1 MERLKLIIQ
10 FWINLAIVCNLLSSC
25 EQKIKNKNTI
35 ILNKEN
41 DSIQT
46 IWKKDSLG
54 CENKRTIAMG
64 EKLYEQVRNSKDT
77 ILLKQI
83 FGNPNK
89 RIILENGE
97 IVFIYYINY
106 INSCCKEGKI
116 HIEDCDYSFISFT
129 ISNKKNI
136 IFGKGIL

>member
-64 EKLYEQVRNSKDT
+64 EKL
-77 ILLKQI
+77 
-83 FGNPNK
+83 
-89 RIILENGE
+89 
-97 IVFIYYINY
+97 
-106 INSCCKEGKI
+106 
-116 HIEDCDYSFISFT
+116 
-129 ISNKKNI
+129 
-136 IFGKGIL
+136 

>member
-1 MERLKLIIQ
+1 
-10 FWINLAIVCNLLSSC
+10 
-25 EQKIKNKNTI
+25 
-35 ILNKEN
+35 
-41 DSIQT
+41 
-46 IWKKDSLG
+46 
-54 CENKRTIAMG
+54 MG